1 MVKQNQV
8 LEGAYLKAKAAAE
21 DALRAGVVLAAKPE
35 EAPPPN
41 AANAVEILDAL
52 YGESE
57 VLRQVEQRWQ
67 ASPGAISLKDF
78 VPSNGSGRYCPAKDY
93 VRFRCQFD
101 EAVPEFC
108 LHKDYLK
115 NPGMPAPF
123 GPCAG
128 DYNGFKVQWRRAFK
142 QTKTSCT
149 LTVQLDQMCGFPAAT
164 APVNDRHAL
173 VLYRCG
179 QAGKPQLKPA
189 SNTQT
194 VYLLCE

>member
-1 MVKQNQV
+1 MSANLVKQNQV

-108 LHKDYLK
+108 LHKDYLRESWDASSFRSVC
-115 NPGMPAPF
+115 G
-123 GPCAG
+123 GL
-128 DYNGFKVQWRRAFK
+128 QWLQGAMEAR
-142 QTKTSCT
+142 
-149 LTVQLDQMCGFPAAT
+149 V
-164 APVNDRHAL
+164 
-173 VLYRCG
+173 
-179 QAGKPQLKPA
+179 
-189 SNTQT
+189 
-194 VYLLCE
+194 